1 MKTDCKFCYH
11 NENGF
16 CFYHGVYITPDTYRA
31 FSSLGF
37 PHFKERG
44 SEKGLYVDMKRKEDV
59 R

>member
-1 MKTDCKFCYH
+1 MKTDCQFCDY
-11 NENGF
+11 NEKGF
-16 CFYHGVYITPDTYRA
+16 CVYFGAAITPDIYKA

-44 SEKGLYVDMKRKEDV
+44 SEKGLYVDMKGKEDV